1 MRCGIIRR
9 MRRFRR
15 LVPFRLG
22 GVLRLRG
29 PGITPS
35 RRPVARLSRGIGVFI
50 PALLWNEINV
60 ALLWGILIVVC
71 LLSAGFIF
79 AIMKK
84 LEAATSDAPVPAEVK
99 AEALETIEDDVI

>member
-1 MRCGIIRR
+1 MLRLRLTMRCGIIRR

-50 PALLWNEINV
+50 PALLGAGLLLLLRGNLLKRQAFAPGQRSSTDWN
-60 ALLWGILIVVC
+60 A
-71 LLSAGFIF
+71 S
-79 AIMKK
+79 
-84 LEAATSDAPVPAEVK
+84 P
-99 AEALETIEDDVI
+99 